1 VRVYEL
7 YRFLCGRILFL
18 WPFLLLPLFCA
29 GPDASVLGGNK
40 NVFLC
45 VRLSPIPAKGSAVR
59 LAWFGCSIMAAF
71 GRHVYEYAASRLGFA
86 PLWVPVLY
94 EGPGTGAAFII
105 PIFIYITLS
114 IFGCYFFF
122 GRATALATGCC
133 CHFCINFIF
142 GLWVCALSFSCR
154 CCLFRI
160 NNKYFWLL
168 RLHSI
173 NIISRTPTHTH
184 TRTPLASCEPQDS
197 WP

>member
-1 VRVYEL
+1 MNYIDFYAVAY
-7 YRFLCGRILFL
+7 YFCG
-18 WPFLLLPLFCA
+18 LFCFSLFFVLA
-29 GPDASVLGGNK
+29 PTLRFWGAIKMSFYVYVCLLSRPKDLPSV
-40 NVFLC
+40 
-45 VRLSPIPAKGSAVR
+45 
-59 LAWFGCSIMAAF
+59 AWFGCSVMAAF
-71 GRHVYEYAASRLGFA
+71 GRHVYEYAATRLGFA

-94 EGPGTGAAFII
+94 ECPGTGAAFII

-173 NIISRTPTHTH
+173 NIISSTPTHAHRLHPANRRTH
-184 TRTPLASCEPQDS
+184 GREP
-197 WP
+197 